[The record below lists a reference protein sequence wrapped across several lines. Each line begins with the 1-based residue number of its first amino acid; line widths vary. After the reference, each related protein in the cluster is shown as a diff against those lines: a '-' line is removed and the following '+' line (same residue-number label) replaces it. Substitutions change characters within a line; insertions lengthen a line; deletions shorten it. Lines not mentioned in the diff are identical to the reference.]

1 MRAMVTGRLKIAA
14 ALVLGMGVLA
24 GGGGRTSGPAAGEP
38 AATGTVEVKPPYQDD
53 PAIVKLLADLGD
65 NAGAYLPPTKSE
77 GKGMELVP
85 GFAKS
90 GPKVRDYGNK
100 LAYAPDRQTAMYCG
114 ANHGVPHRLNDAS
127 EYHLGSNTWHLLCP
141 PGTDA
146 TRLRGLQNEAK
157 KFSDAIAKGT
167 DVEKNQAELEKVRA
181 QMKAWYQGVEVK
193 DGYLQDKANGGP
205 VEPWHTW
212 DGLTY
217 DENARRLCWAVLDSD
232 NFKDERNRV
241 HRLLTRR
248 YAEATGQD
256 AEKLLAQLKPGSSMY
271 LYDPAKGRW
280 FRQLGEG
287 PFPMMRGMGGSLIY
301 IPELKKTVWYC
312 AAQNVSPNDFAMWAY
327 DSAANAWTDLKPNG
341 GKNIM
346 GLVHTDKVAP
356 GSEVQMAYSP
366 KHRKLVAVLDKD
378 TFVYDVAANAWSKAC
393 ADERNKALDSSTV
406 FAYDSVGDVFLL
418 LNAPKGQWDLER
430 ELRAFS
436 LTANQW
442 ATLEPKGG
450 TVQRREYCGTAGYYD
465 TAHNV
470 LVVYNSTERVWVYR
484 YKKAG
489 KK

>member
-1 MRAMVTGRLKIAA
+1 MRKRSRLAAVVIGA
-14 ALVLGMGVLA
+14 ALVAGV
-24 GGGGRTSGPAAGEP
+24 GGGAAAARLAAGEP
-38 AATGTVEVKPPYQDD
+38 AAPAATSPYPDD
-53 PAIVKLLADLGD
+53 SAIVRILDELGD
-65 NAGAYLPPTKSE
+65 NAAAYLPPTRSE

-100 LAYAPDRQTAMYCG
+100 LAYAPDRGTGMYCG
-114 ANHGVPHRLNDAS
+114 ANHGVPHRLNDVS
-127 EYHLGSNTWHLLCP
+127 EYHLGSNTWHLLAP

-157 KFSDAIAKGT
+157 KLSDAVAKGA
-167 DVEKNQAELEKVRA
+167 DVEKNQAALEQVRA

-217 DENARRLCWAVLDSD
+217 DENARQLCWAVLDSD
-232 NFKDERNRV
+232 NLKDERNRV

-256 AEKLLAQLKPGSSMY
+256 AEKLLAQIKPGSSMY
-271 LYDPAKGRW
+271 LYDPAKDRW

-287 PFPMMRGMGGSLIY
+287 PFPMMRGMGGSLTY
-301 IPELKKTVWYC
+301 IPELKKTIWYC
-312 AAQNVSPNDFAMWAY
+312 AAQNVSPNDFAMWAW
-327 DSAANAWTDLKPNG
+327 DSAANTWADLKPNG
-341 GKNIM
+341 GKSIM
-346 GLVHTDKVAP
+346 TLVHTDKVAP

-366 KHRKLVAVLDKD
+366 KHRKLVAVLGKS
-378 TFVYDVAANAWSKAC
+378 TFVYDLETNAWARAC
-393 ADERNKALDSSTV
+393 DDERNQASDSATV
-406 FAYDSVGDVFLL
+406 FAYDRVGDVFLL
-418 LNAPKGQWDLER
+418 LNDYKGQWDLAR

-436 LTANQW
+436 LTANKW
-442 ATLEPKGG
+442 ETLEPKGG
-450 TVQRREYCGTAGYYD
+450 TVQKREYCGTAGYYD
-465 TAHNV
+465 PAHNV
-470 LVVYNSTERVWVYR
+470 FVVYNSTERVWVYR

-489 KK
+489 K